1 MRERAE
7 VEDVG
12 IHDLRHNFASR
23 APALSLALP
32 MIGRLPGHTS
42 IGSTARDAHLSREAE
57 KIAVARVGDSIEAD
71 ILRAERAAAD

>member
-1 MRERAE
+1 M
-7 VEDVG
+7 G

-23 APALSLALP
+23 APALALALP
-32 MIGRLPGHTS
+32 MIGRLPGHTSIGS

-57 KIAVARVGDSIEAD
+57 KIAVARVDDSIEAD

>member
-1 MRERAE
+1 M
-7 VEDVG
+7 EDVG

-42 IGSTARDAHLSREAE
+42 IGSTARDPHLSREAE